1 MACGNMIN
9 VPFSAHTG
17 FSPLRAKRA
26 WFTVIFDKMGRCGH
40 PEVLESYLSVLRRV
54 ELANNTTVQLCIDL
68 GIQRAM
74 FFGPFEDF
82 FTLGKIENLDEFTDF
97 LKSTWS
103 LFFRYMW
110 KFF

>member
-1 MACGNMIN
+1 MACGKMIN

-26 WFTVIFDKMGRCGH
+26 WH
-40 PEVLESYLSVLRRV
+40 LEVLEGYLSVLRRV

>member
-26 WFTVIFDKMGRCGH
+26 SFTVIFDKMGRCGH
-40 PEVLESYLSVLRRV
+40 PEVLEGYLSVLRRV